1 MILYFSGTGNSR
13 WVAQQLASVSNERIY
28 DLSKLLFS
36 DVYELKR
43 GEALGFVF
51 PVHAWGPPE
60 IVLRCISLLK
70 LSAVPDYVYFVCT
83 CGDDTGKTE
92 DLFCRAVSGR
102 GWHCDAG
109 FSVVMPNTYVCL
121 PGFDV
126 DALNVEKVKCEKAK
140 ERLTLIEE
148 RVFWKKHG
156 FDCKEGRMPWLKTY
170 VVRPLFVRYLMS
182 AKAFHATDACIS
194 CGECEKVCPV
204 HNIRMLSGRPS
215 WGNDCTMC
223 LACYHHCPRHAVAYG
238 RKTAK
243 KGQYFFRNKSVSR

>member
-43 GEALGFVF
+43 GEALGVVF

-126 DALNVEKVKCEKAK
+126 DALNVEKVKCDKAK

-170 VVRPLFVRYLMS
+170 VVRPLFV
-182 AKAFHATDACIS
+182 I
-194 CGECEKVCPV
+194 
-204 HNIRMLSGRPS
+204 
-215 WGNDCTMC
+215 
-223 LACYHHCPRHAVAYG
+223 
-238 RKTAK
+238 
-243 KGQYFFRNKSVSR
+243 